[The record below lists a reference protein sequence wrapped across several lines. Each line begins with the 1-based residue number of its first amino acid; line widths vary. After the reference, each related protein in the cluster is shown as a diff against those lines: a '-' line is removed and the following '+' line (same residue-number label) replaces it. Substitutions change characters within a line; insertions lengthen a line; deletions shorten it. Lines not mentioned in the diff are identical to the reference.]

1 MLRLRDVLDLR
12 TEIEERWNQADLKQT
27 VKSDDFEHLA
37 GQLAD
42 AKLGSESVYDRRKRA
57 ARYDIGDGEL
67 YKQDVRSY
75 QQMLENHQFEHLY
88 DELTQTA
95 ASVGKC
101 DVSHFLPNGDFASE
115 SMKEDAVSHPSA
127 RRYINQQVQQEYRDL
142 QEKLYE
148 QSMLSG
154 YTYPTKEEVLERENI
169 NEADGVP
176 YYAEKQYNPDI
187 DSSEKTDMASFF
199 ERISNVKEYF
209 TPETLQIL
217 DETHDFSNY
226 LNQTVQVQDQKQI
239 QQAAMGNFASQFDF
253 SRAAAGASVVNKE
266 PIPVHTTEKTTPSVS
281 KKEITPKPSEST
293 PKRRRVTWDIPDYNE
308 NDGSRQDEYA
318 LF

>member
-12 TEIEERWNQADLKQT
+12 TEIEERWNQADLKQD

-37 GQLAD
+37 GQLSD
-42 AKLGSESVYDRRKRA
+42 MKLGSESVYDRRKRA
-57 ARYDIGDGEL
+57 ARYDIGNGEL

-95 ASVGKC
+95 AGVGKC

-115 SMKEDAVSHPSA
+115 AMKEDAISHPSA
-127 RRYINQQVQQEYRDL
+127 RRYINQQVQQEYREL

-148 QSMLSG
+148 QSMLSE
-154 YTYPTKEEVLERENI
+154 YTYPTKEEVLERENV
-169 NEADGVP
+169 NEADGIP
-176 YYAEKQYNPDI
+176 YYVEKQYNPDI
-187 DSSEKTDMASFF
+187 DQSGKTVDMDSFF

-226 LNQTVQVQDQKQI
+226 LKQTVQMQDQKQI

-253 SRAAAGASVVNKE
+253 SRTAAGASVVNKE
-266 PIPVHTTEKTTPSVS
+266 SVHTTEKTTPFTS
-281 KKEITPKPSEST
+281 KKNVASKSSEST
-293 PKRRRVTWDIPDYNE
+293 SKRRQVTWDIPDYNE
-308 NDGSRQDEYA
+308 NDGSQQDEYT